1 MITRFSDLVDWTR
14 PWLAPLLPVAQPI
27 LQSTDWRNAL
37 NSAAT
42 ATGLCNHRGLPIR
55 FVPQSELPEDTA
67 YEAFI
72 SATGAVPTRENLHD
86 FLNALVWLACPKIK
100 TQLNAMQSAEISRAG
115 AHHASRGKLRD
126 AATIFDEN
134 AALLVVRENEAG
146 RALAEALRGHR
157 WQEVFLARRADFGRH
172 CEVWLFGHA
181 LMEKL
186 VAPYKA
192 ITAHAW
198 PVMASEEVFLMPYQ
212 EKRAWIDD
220 AGAKQLAK
228 GLATSD
234 FTPLPVLGLPG
245 WWPGQDDA
253 FYEDAA
259 VFRPKKNAA
268 R

>member
-1 MITRFSDLVDWTR
+1 MSTRFFDVIDWTR

-27 LQSTDWRNAL
+27 LHAANWRDAL

-42 ATGLCNHRGLPIR
+42 AAGLCNHRGIPIH
-55 FVPQSELPEDTA
+55 FVPQSELPADTA

-72 SATGAVPTRENLHD
+72 SATGGVPTRENLHD
-86 FLNALVWLACPKIK
+86 FFNALVWLTYPKIK
-100 TQLNAMQSAEISRAG
+100 TQLNAWQAVEISRSG
-115 AHHASRGKLRD
+115 AQHASRGKLRD

-134 AALLVVRENEAG
+134 AALLVVRDNEQG
-146 RALAEALRGHR
+146 RALVETLRGHR
-157 WQEVFLARRADFGRH
+157 WQEVFLSRRADFERH

-198 PVMASEEVFLMPYQ
+198 PIMADEDVLLMPIQ
-212 EKRAWIDD
+212 EKQAWIDD

-228 GLATSD
+228 GLVTSD
-234 FTPLPVLGLPG
+234 FTPLPVLGLPD

-259 VFRPKKNAA
+259 VFRPKRNTA